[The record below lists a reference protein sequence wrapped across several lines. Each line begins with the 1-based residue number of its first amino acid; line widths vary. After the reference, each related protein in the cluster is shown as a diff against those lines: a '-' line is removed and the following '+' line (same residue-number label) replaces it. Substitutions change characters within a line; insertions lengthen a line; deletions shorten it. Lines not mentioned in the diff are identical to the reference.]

1 MFSSELIDIEARRD
15 QVPAILCASGRTMIL
30 VYAKIDF
37 WQQLKRVD
45 PRRAASLQARL
56 RAAAAAFAGRVLPR
70 EEPFAAVF
78 DEDGLFWRIQA
89 TETAFRIRDA
99 LEDPEAG
106 IIDYLVLVHRA
117 DDEESG
123 FRDLRRVWSGCEGGR
138 GIRVTARGL
147 VPLAAHLATEPGDEP
162 AAVSGP
168 AYRGRPEGPA
178 SAELLSRPAAI
189 RAAAEALRSALVS
202 GARVLAFKGPAGSGR
217 GAALDAALASLGY
230 DPGIF
235 PNFRGRGT
243 LRPFSPLTKLAALP
257 VPGGLPMEGTEE
269 EQAELE
275 TLKAS
280 GMVALASPFRT
291 TLSETL
297 STGLAA
303 SIRAALEGKT
313 DSLAAAGLPRIVICR
328 DADRCTAEAADALAA
343 LAAKGRALVACTV
356 TDGLP
361 EAWPREFATIVELPP
376 ESEAEMARKLEAAGL
391 AEAEALARAARG
403 DLRSLGHRA
412 ALAVRDHPAA
422 VSPRAERAALALLS
436 LLPREAALVLYA
448 CALAEGILDPLE
460 VDEFLEGAGLL
471 AEARHL
477 VRGILVERGYLDP
490 DGGIAGDLGAE
501 DIERAA
507 LAAREAEAEGES
519 PTSRIRGLLAARL
532 VRLNAKGRLASDLGF
547 LAELELLAPSAGSG
561 ADRRS
566 LALECAYGEAQRDR
580 PVRASAA
587 RTGMTTAELLGAFAK
602 AQALGEREMAQAAL
616 AAYRDLGRAG
626 IGEGVLELMEAEHQ
640 NALRNPKEAALRA
653 KGALIASRGACGPKA
668 ESRAHRALG
677 LASLGQGRSVEALDY
692 LRNALELAESSNDD
706 FEIMAALEGSVAAH
720 FTAGD
725 AWRALRAADSG
736 LIHARALFRKD
747 HEAWLEFAAG
757 RANFSLGRYEVAAS
771 RYRRSAFLGT
781 RYAMEGCVGRAEV
794 WTGRALAWAGRGPEA
809 RDILG
814 RHPEDWEARWFLA
827 ELELLEGRHR
837 QASELA
843 VGIDAPGNAP
853 YDGADAIAWDSGFRL
868 LERRGVGFGDG
879 RSADQDFLRAF
890 ALFARGLA
898 ADDPKPA
905 LEIHAM
911 TRESRIA
918 DESPEF
924 IRYFYY
930 CYLLLEDRSDAPLD
944 KHSMLS
950 RSFKYLQERAGRIDD
965 PAVKASFLE
974 RDPWNRGILEA
985 AKRYKFL

>member
-1 MFSSELIDIEARRD
+1 
-15 QVPAILCASGRTMIL
+15 MIL

-45 PRRAASLQARL
+45 PRRATLLQSRL

-70 EEPFAAVF
+70 EEPFVAVF

-89 TETAFRIRDA
+89 AETAFRIRDA

-106 IIDYLVLVHRA
+106 VIDYLVLVHRS
-117 DDEESG
+117 DDEERG
-123 FRDLRRVWSGCEGGR
+123 IRDLKRVWSGCEDGR
-138 GIRVTARGL
+138 GIRVTAQGL
-147 VPLAAHLATEPGDEP
+147 VPLAAHLATEPGEEP
-162 AAVSGP
+162 VVVSGP

-178 SAELLSRPAAI
+178 AAELLSRPTAVRVAT
-189 RAAAEALRSALVS
+189 EALRSALES
-202 GARVLAFKGPAGSGR
+202 GARVLAFRGPAGSGR
-217 GAALDAALASLGY
+217 GAALDAALASLGH
-230 DPGIF
+230 DPGAF
-235 PNFRGRGT
+235 PSFRGRGT
-243 LRPFSPLTKLAALP
+243 GKPFAPLTKLAALP
-257 VPGGLPMEGTEE
+257 APGAGLEGVSEE
-269 EQAELE
+269 ERAELE

-280 GMVALASPFRT
+280 GAVALASPFRT
-291 TLSETL
+291 ALSETL
-297 STGLAA
+297 ATGLAA
-303 SIRAALEGKT
+303 SIRASLEGMA
-313 DSLAAAGLPRIVICR
+313 DALAASGLPRIVVCR
-328 DADRCTAEAADALAA
+328 DADRCAPEAAGALSG
-343 LAAKGRALVACTV
+343 LAAKGRALVICTV

-361 EAWPREFATIVELPP
+361 EAWPRELATIVDLPP
-376 ESEAEMARKLEAAGL
+376 ESEAEMALKLKAAGF

-436 LLPREAALVLYA
+436 LLPLEAALVLYA

-471 AEARHL
+471 AEARNL
-477 VRGILVERGYLDP
+477 VRGILFERGYLDS
-490 DGGIAGDLGAE
+490 DGGIAGDLGAT

-507 LAAREAEAEGES
+507 LAAREAKAEGDA
-519 PTSRIRGLLAARL
+519 PTSRIRLLLAARL
-532 VRLNAKGRLASDLGF
+532 ARLNAKGRLASDLGF
-547 LAELELLAPSAGSG
+547 LAALDSLDPAAVSG
-561 ADRRS
+561 TGRRA

-580 PVRASAA
+580 PARAAAA
-587 RTGMTTAELLGAFAK
+587 RAGMSNAELLGAFAA
-602 AQALGEREMAQAAL
+602 AQALGDREAAQAAL
-616 AAYRDLGRAG
+616 SAYRDLGRGG
-626 IGEGVLELMEAEHQ
+626 IGEGALELMEAEHQ
-640 NALRNPKEAALRA
+640 NALRNPKEAALKA
-653 KGALIASRGACGPKA
+653 KGALIAARGACGPKA

-706 FEIMAALEGSVAAH
+706 FEIMAALEGAVAAH

-725 AWRALRAADSG
+725 AWRALRAADAG
-736 LIHARALFRKD
+736 LAHARALFRKD
-747 HEAWLEFAAG
+747 HEAWLEFASG
-757 RANFSLGRYEVAAS
+757 RANFSLGRYEAAAL
-771 RYRRSAFLGT
+771 RYRRSAFLGA
-781 RYAMEGCVGRAEV
+781 RYSMEGCVARAEI

-809 RDILG
+809 REVLG
-814 RHPEDWEARWFLA
+814 RHPGDWEALWFLA

-837 QASELA
+837 QASEIA
-843 VGIDAPGNAP
+843 DGIAAPGNAP
-853 YDGADAIAWDSGFRL
+853 YDGADAIAWDSGYRL

-898 ADDPKPA
+898 SDDPRPA

-911 TRESRIA
+911 TRESRIS

-930 CYLLLEDRSDAPLD
+930 CYLLLEDRADAPLD